1 MSQCPGDVCSCR
13 TKLSNG
19 KQKAISLICTPNG
32 MVCATNIRIW
42 YKNPLDI
49 KKLVRHQSGLTF
61 WIFSRNVGAQ
71 ERSGTTDRIWIWI
84 TKNECCA
91 LWGTESAA
99 GHRVEFYPCWGLRE
113 NVEIFLA
120 LSQHPACHM
129 HFTIACQL
137 KSVSGLSSW
146 SFAGERWG
154 FPGVPGKHTLRYH
167 NWESA
172 GEMNC
177 LRAIIIWEAF

>member
-1 MSQCPGDVCSCR
+1 MSAHKSEVEQ
-13 TKLSNG
+13 L
-19 KQKAISLICTPNG
+19 
-32 MVCATNIRIW
+32 
-42 YKNPLDI
+42 
-49 KKLVRHQSGLTF
+49 
-61 WIFSRNVGAQ
+61 
-71 ERSGTTDRIWIWI
+71 
-84 TKNECCA
+84 
-91 LWGTESAA
+91 TESEFGSQKMNAVHCGALKVLQGTGLSSIPA
-99 GHRVEFYPCWGLRE
+99 GVCGKM
-113 NVEIFLA
+113 EIFLA

-177 LRAIIIWEAF
+177 LRAIII